1 MVRRRQFPA
10 LSPTTTAVV
19 VAVAA
24 LANIVHSSST
34 RAPPVCNV
42 LDHGAKGDN
51 ATEDTAAVASAL
63 RACVGGTVVLP
74 AGHTFL
80 CVSYFCCAMSVR
92 AQSYVC
98 PSACRACLWRLTFEP
113 RALLTFT
120 PPTRTTPTRTTLT
133 TVEPAASGAFVQ
145 HAPPD

>member
-34 RAPPVCNV
+34 RAPTVCNV
-42 LDHGAKGDN
+42 LDYGAKGDN

-80 CVSYFCCAMSVR
+80 CVSYFCLR
-92 AQSYVC
+92 ARHE
-98 PSACRACLWRLTFEP
+98 RARSIIYAR
-113 RALLTFT
+113 RALLTFIY
-120 PPTRTTPTRTTLT
+120 PTHTHHAVFTPTRLT
-133 TVEPAASGAFVQ
+133 RQPAASGAFVQ